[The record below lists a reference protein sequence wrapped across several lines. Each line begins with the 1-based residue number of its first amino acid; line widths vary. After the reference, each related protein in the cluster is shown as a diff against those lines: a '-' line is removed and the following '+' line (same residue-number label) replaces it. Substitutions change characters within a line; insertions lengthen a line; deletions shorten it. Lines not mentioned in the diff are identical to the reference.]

1 MEFLKRVER
10 NQMIKPTT
18 PKRII
23 RPGIRKANTL
33 LIYGELFTGKT
44 RQVGRLAKWI
54 YDTTGKT
61 TRYISADG
69 GGFDVLQNLI
79 DAGIIDAISI
89 SGREDIQPTLKLL
102 AQGWW
107 YDEDGAMIEPSHA
120 ANDISNVG
128 MYVVEGTKFIC
139 DQIHQVLLMKSRTF
153 TEKDVITEVED
164 IQLDTNTKHTFG
176 LPMLRH
182 YEYVQ
187 RAITNVIR
195 DFQQLIT
202 RLTGNPM
209 LVFTSHTYEVED
221 DAKRDI
227 RAAAGPA
234 ASGKALAKSLP
245 SMFAKTLHLTNNSVR
260 RTIPGTPPKAVVD
273 SEYRAYFLPHRDAT
287 SAPYWQATL
296 RFSEE
301 QEARIRAKPEWK
313 ELFEQKYLV
322 IPGDDTKGIVRL
334 LEWYEETRKE
344 AGDGAE

>member
-1 MEFLKRVER
+1 
-10 NQMIKPTT
+10 MIKPTT

-187 RAITNVIR
+187 RAITNTIR

-234 ASGKALAKSLP
+234 ASGKALTKTLP
-245 SMFAKTLHLTNNSVR
+245 SMFSKTIHLTTATVR
-260 RTIPGTPPKAVVD
+260 RAIPAAAGKPASTVTEN
-273 SEYRAYFLPHRDAT
+273 EYRAWFAPHRDQVNL
-287 SAPYWQATL
+287 PFWQATM

-301 QEARIRAKPEWK
+301 QIQAIRANPEWQK
-313 ELFEQKYLV
+313 LYDQKYLV
-322 IPGDDTKGIVRL
+322 LPEADQMGVMRL
-334 LEWYEETRKE
+334 FDWYEEVRKAAIEME
-344 AGDGAE
+344 AKSGN